1 LPPGV
6 PAALPESIEEGDRR
20 VRAGG
25 QQPERFYLPQL
36 DILRFFAF
44 MAVFARHLAGAILQR
59 RGIAAVQNSR
69 AAGLGAGGY
78 GVDLFLTLS
87 SYLITELLLR
97 EHRTLGTLDVRRFY
111 LRRILRIWPL
121 YFFFLTVLL
130 ILSYSRGLFVE
141 GWFPG
146 HWFILYFVLL
156 GNFVVCFVGPQPLL
170 IAPLWSISVEEQFYL
185 VWPLVVRN
193 CSRRMLAW
201 AALAMLAIAT
211 GARAAACLGGFTVL
225 SIWENTLVRLDP
237 IAVGV
242 LVAALPAGAIGRFG
256 RRAQLALIVAGVA
269 TWWLVATYCNP
280 LYPTVPTARILLSY
294 PAIAFGSG
302 GFLVAALSASST
314 GYRSTL
320 SRVLIYLGRISYG
333 LYVYHGISIAFA
345 EVVMTRLGLGPR
357 GGLLPFSVMGAGLTL
372 TLAAASYRWIE
383 TPFLRLKSRYTRVA
397 SRPI

>member
-6 PAALPESIEEGDRR
+6 PAALPESIEEGDSK
-20 VRAGG
+20 VGAGR
-25 QQPERFYLPQL
+25 QQSERFYLPQL

-44 MAVFARHLAGAILQR
+44 IVVFARHLAGAILQR
-59 RGIAAVQNSR
+59 HGIAAVQSGR

-97 EHRTLGTLDVRRFY
+97 ERQTLGTLDVRRFY

-121 YFFFLTVLL
+121 YFFFLAVLL
-130 ILSYSRGLFVE
+130 LLSYSQGLFVE
-141 GWFPG
+141 NWFPG
-146 HWFILYFVLL
+146 HWFTLYFVLL
-156 GNFVVCFVGPQPLL
+156 GNFVVCFVGPQALL

-193 CSRRMLAW
+193 CSRRTLVR
-201 AALAMLAIAT
+201 AAVAMLGIAT
-211 GARAAACLGGFTVL
+211 GARVAAWSGGFAVL

-242 LVAALPAGAIGRFG
+242 LIAVLPAGAISRFG
-256 RRAQLALIVAGVA
+256 PRAQLALVVAGVA

-280 LYPTVPTARILLSY
+280 LYPPAPTARILLGY
-294 PAIAFGSG
+294 PAIAFASG

-314 GYRSTL
+314 GYRSAL

-333 LYVYHGISIAFA
+333 LYVYHGISISLAG
-345 EVVMTRLGLGPR
+345 VVMRRLGLGPN
-357 GGLLPFSVMGAGLTL
+357 GWLLYSVMSAGLTL
-372 TLAAASYRWIE
+372 IMAAASYRWIE